1 MDIDDKRE
9 YIQNF
14 SLDNCAHGNQG
25 YNRVLLQLFGYTGH
39 GKSTFINSCKYVV
52 DDGQYKVYARVASAE
67 NKPETMIRNSYQL
80 TETIT
85 LVDNRGCVTMNKDE
99 TGEICA
105 QLGNFPPLDTEVKWF
120 HTYTDIL
127 TTVLESERNNQ
138 FTDFIVPVFVY
149 SARKQIAGSEADE
162 LKALLN
168 LAQKI
173 TGILPTVVLTNKL
186 TVNLHHITE
195 KFRVMGVK
203 LFPLENYTEEDHVR
217 TREKHGD
224 LIKCLHE
231 IIKEV
236 EFNMKMKRDPVAERI
251 DRKRILCQLAHDRD
265 MEKQKEE
272 MMSSFRAL
280 EEKSQR
286 KTGPCTQQ

>member
-1 MDIDDKRE
+1 MDIDAKRY

-14 SLDNCAHGNQG
+14 SLDNCTHGSQG

-52 DDGQYKVYARVASAE
+52 DNGPYEVYARVAESV

-80 TETIT
+80 TRTIT

-120 HTYTDIL
+120 QTYADSL

-138 FTDFIVPVFVY
+138 FTDFIIPVFVY
-149 SARKQIAGSEADE
+149 SAKKLIAREEAGE
-162 LKALLN
+162 LKALLDM
-168 LAQKI
+168 AKKI

-186 TVNLHHITE
+186 SVNLHDITE
-195 KFRVMGVK
+195 KFRVMGVQ
-203 LFPLENYTEEDHVR
+203 LFPLENYTEKDHVR

-265 MEKQKEE
+265 MEKLKEE
-272 MMSSFRAL
+272 MMSQNL
-280 EEKSQR
+280 KGKSKR
-286 KTGPCTQQ
+286 KTKRCTQQ

>member
-1 MDIDDKRE
+1 MDIDAKRY

-14 SLDNCAHGNQG
+14 SLDNCTHGSQG

-52 DDGQYKVYARVASAE
+52 DNGPYEVYARVAESV

-80 TETIT
+80 TRTIT

-120 HTYTDIL
+120 QTYADSL

-138 FTDFIVPVFVY
+138 FTDFIIPVFVY
-149 SARKQIAGSEADE
+149 SAKKLIAREEAGE
-162 LKALLN
+162 LKALLDM
-168 LAQKI
+168 AKKI
-173 TGILPTVVLTNKL
+173 T
-186 TVNLHHITE
+186 
-195 KFRVMGVK
+195 
-203 LFPLENYTEEDHVR
+203 ENYTEKDHVR

-265 MEKQKEE
+265 MEKLKEE
-272 MMSSFRAL
+272 MMSQNL
-280 EEKSQR
+280 KGKSKR
-286 KTGPCTQQ
+286 KTKRCTQQ